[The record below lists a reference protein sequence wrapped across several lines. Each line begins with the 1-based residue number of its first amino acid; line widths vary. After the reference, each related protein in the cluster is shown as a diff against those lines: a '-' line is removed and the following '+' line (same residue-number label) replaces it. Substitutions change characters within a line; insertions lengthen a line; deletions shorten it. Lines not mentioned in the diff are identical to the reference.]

1 MVLPSRSQLIR
12 DSALTKTD
20 LLEIAT
26 CRGEPQRLGFAYQ
39 LGFVRLFQRFPV
51 QQPLEICEELQSFI
65 ALQTGIDA
73 GQLSDYAS
81 WQQTVSRHQIRIRE
95 YLGLRTFDSDQARG
109 LEQFLYEESCRL
121 EQTAALLGRARE
133 YLKQESTL
141 FPAESVLTRIIG
153 EQRRKAREAI
163 AIKVAEELPRHV
175 SQALDKLL
183 EVAASETVSGLRWI
197 KKNPAKPSTAAMR
210 LLAEKLEVIEA
221 TGVLGIDLEWLN
233 SNYQRALFHYV
244 RKCSAHRLRELARPR
259 RRAALVCFL
268 RQSYRDAVD
277 QAVDMFDKLL
287 TRTVAHAEREMDQ
300 HLREQ
305 RRTIRS
311 ALLSLRSV
319 GKLILDDTITD
330 AALRQRVF
338 QTVSR
343 QELSAQMEQLS
354 DWVTGSKSDV
364 FHGVIKRFSYL
375 RQFSPV
381 LLRTLEFFP
390 DSEDAKLSCWPA
402 VQLLRD
408 LNDKQKR
415 KLPKDVP
422 IDFVPK
428 RLLPL
433 VVNGGSPDRRAWECA
448 VLLKLR
454 EELRSGN
461 LAVRHS
467 KRFGQLKDYFI
478 SDQQWGES
486 RDLFFLRSGLPADP
500 NQVPSYLKARLN
512 KAYDLFLRTA
522 PQNKYATAKD
532 DRWRLSV
539 DPSERL
545 APDAEAQLHRLK
557 GWLARQ
563 MPTIRLPD
571 LLIEVDNELRFT
583 NHFLAPDQRS
593 DRKADDVCLQLAT
606 VLAHG
611 CNIGL
616 HTMAQLTPGISY
628 KQLKRVS
635 DWQLTEEAQR
645 QALAEMVRAISRLD
659 ATLHWGEGRTSAS
672 DGQRFAMPHKVL
684 QQTFSTRFSDYALE
698 FYSFIAD
705 NYAPFYS
712 TPIECTDR
720 DAAFVLDGLLYNESD
735 LELEEHYTDTHGYT
749 EINFAA
755 FAMLG
760 RRFCPRIRSVRHQR
774 LYRIDRDR
782 DYGILTDLVARAD
795 HTIDIEVIQ
804 GQWERMG
811 QFYSSLATGHTTASV
826 ALQRLVACPA
836 KNLFYRANR
845 DLGRVFKT
853 EFLLS
858 YLSEPQLRS
867 RIRRGLLKVEQ
878 LHALARDVYYGR
890 RGRINA
896 RELHEQMN
904 SCSCLTLILACIIYW
919 QAKQITRTMLSGDL
933 AQEGID
939 ATLIQHISPIE
950 WDNVILYGQY
960 VLDRAL
966 VR

>member
-720 DAAFVLDGLLYNESD
+720 DAAFVLDGLLYNESY